1 MMRYDCYNIA
11 TILTISDN
19 MLHIATYSR
28 YCYICHIHVSACFNG
43 FANLCSC
50 KSSPA
55 MSWWEDFFASNSRAK
70 PSRVLSVAETW
81 LRKRRDFFAFS
92 LTSLS
97 LQCKQLKTAQKN
109 TEAEDKAM
117 PVFVEFLLCMFQQL
131 RITMIKRSE

>member
-1 MMRYDCYNIA
+1 MVLRIYAHASLLQPCPGGRI
-11 TILTISDN
+11 
-19 MLHIATYSR
+19 
-28 YCYICHIHVSACFNG
+28 
-43 FANLCSC
+43 
-50 KSSPA
+50 
-55 MSWWEDFFASNSRAK
+55 FFASNSRAK